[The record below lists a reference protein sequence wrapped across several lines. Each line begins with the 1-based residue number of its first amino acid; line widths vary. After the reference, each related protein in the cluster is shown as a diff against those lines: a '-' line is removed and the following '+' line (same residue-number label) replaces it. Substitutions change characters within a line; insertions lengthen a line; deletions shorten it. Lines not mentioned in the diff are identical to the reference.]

1 MHAHNLSAL
10 EQELTAD
17 GWVVY
22 SQAYVD
28 PSDIPGRVDRGGY
41 DIVLTAP
48 DGTTH
53 QGRGPTRAS
62 SHAHC
67 LRHRRPAA
75 SGGTH
80 IDLAGREEH
89 SFRLARV
96 GLQVISQAD
105 LARRH
110 RPATDRAG

>member
-1 MHAHNLSAL
+1 LFERGLPRRPEGCMHAHNLSAL

-17 GWVVY
+17 GWIVY

-53 QGRGPTRAS
+53 QGRGPTRA
-62 SHAHC
+62 
-67 LRHRRPAA
+67 AA
-75 SGGTH
+75 MRTACDTAGLLPVGGPMLT
-80 IDLAGREEH
+80 
-89 SFRLARV
+89 
-96 GLQVISQAD
+96 
-105 LARRH
+105 
-110 RPATDRAG
+110 

>member
-1 MHAHNLSAL
+1 LFERGLPRRPEGCMHAHNLSAL

-17 GWVVY
+17 GWIVY

-53 QGRGPTRAS
+53 QGRGPTRA
-62 SHAHC
+62 
-67 LRHRRPAA
+67 AA
-75 SGGTH
+75 MRTACDTAGLLPVGGP
-80 IDLAGREEH
+80 
-89 SFRLARV
+89 RL
-96 GLQVISQAD
+96 
-105 LARRH
+105 
-110 RPATDRAG
+110 T

>member
-10 EQELTAD
+10 EQELTTD
-17 GWVVY
+17 GWIVY

-53 QGRGPTRAS
+53 QGRGPTRA
-62 SHAHC
+62 
-67 LRHRRPAA
+67 AA
-75 SGGTH
+75 MRTACDTAGLLPVGGPT
-80 IDLAGREEH
+80 L
-89 SFRLARV
+89 
-96 GLQVISQAD
+96 
-105 LARRH
+105 
-110 RPATDRAG
+110 T